1 MDRKNVKPVHG
12 FAITIQIE
20 FLQAETII
28 VIRRL
33 KRFFKAGRTRIIV
46 FKIIKINNLTGK
58 LSKIYYV
65 EE

>member
-1 MDRKNVKPVHG
+1 M
-12 FAITIQIE
+12 
-20 FLQAETII
+20 
-28 VIRRL
+28 IRRL

-65 EE
+65 EEYIFEKIKRKKWGSGRPQRDSLKI